1 MSKRKTLLGIMRAP
15 FLILQP
21 ANVLLGL
28 GTAIWAIG
36 QVKPF
41 HFILA
46 LAGAIFANISV
57 NVFNEYL
64 DFKSGLDARTRRTPF
79 SGGSGTL
86 PAEPEMA
93 GFALTVGWIT
103 FAITALIGVYFLTV
117 WGLALL
123 PLGIL
128 GLLIVLTYT
137 KWVTRRPFLCLITPG
152 LGCGVVVVMGTHFV
166 LTGQYDWTA
175 FIAALVPT
183 FLVSNLLLLNQFP
196 DVEADSS
203 VGRKHYPITIGKRKS
218 GWIYIAFLILAY
230 AAIIYG
236 VVAEYFPPASLLGLL
251 TLVLG
256 VQIIRRVLLHNEDI
270 EKLIPAL
277 GMNVIVTVLT
287 PVLIA
292 VGLFI
297 G

>member
-1 MSKRKTLLGIMRAP
+1 MSKRKTLLGIIRAP

-21 ANVLLGL
+21 AGVLLGL
-28 GTAIWAIG
+28 GTATWAIG
-36 QVKPF
+36 KVNPL

-46 LAGAIFANISV
+46 LFGAIIANISV

-93 GFALTVGWIT
+93 GFALTVAWIT
-103 FAITALIGVYFLTV
+103 FAITALIGVYFLSV
-117 WGLALL
+117 WGLGLL

-128 GLLIVLTYT
+128 GMLIVLTYT
-137 KWVTRRPFLCLITPG
+137 NWATRSPFVCLITPG

-175 FIAALVPT
+175 FIASLVPT

-203 VGRKHYPITIGKRKS
+203 VGRRHFPITIGRRKS
-218 GWIYIAFLILAY
+218 GWIYIAFLILAN

-236 VVAEYFPPASLLGLL
+236 VIAEYLPPASLLGLL

-256 VQIIRRVLLHNEDI
+256 VQIIRSVLLHNEDI
-270 EKLIPAL
+270 EKLMPAL
-277 GMNVIVTVLT
+277 GMNVILTILT

>member
-1 MSKRKTLLGIMRAP
+1 MSKRKALLGIIRAP

-21 ANVLLGL
+21 ASVLLGL
-28 GTAIWAIG
+28 GTATWAIG
-36 QVKPF
+36 QVNPF
-41 HFILA
+41 HLILA
-46 LAGAIFANISV
+46 LVGAVFANISV
-57 NVFNEYL
+57 NVFNEYF
-64 DFKSGLDARTRRTPF
+64 DFKSGLDSRTRRTPF

-93 GFALTVGWIT
+93 GFALTVAWIT
-103 FAITALIGVYFLTV
+103 FAITALIGVYFLSV
-117 WGLALL
+117 WGLDLL

-137 KWVTRRPFLCLITPG
+137 NWATRSPFLCFITPG
-152 LGCGVVVVMGTHFV
+152 LGCGVAVVMGTHFV

-218 GWIYIAFLILAY
+218 GWIYIAFLIMAY

-236 VVAEYFPPASLLGLL
+236 VVAEYFPSASLLGLL

-256 VQIIRRVLLHNEDI
+256 VQIIRSVLLHNEDI

-277 GMNVIVTVLT
+277 GMNVIVTILT

>member
-21 ANVLLGL
+21 AGVLLGL
-28 GTAIWAIG
+28 GTATWAIG
-36 QVKPF
+36 QVNPF

-46 LAGAIFANISV
+46 LFGAIIANISV

-93 GFALTVGWIT
+93 GFALTVAWIT

-137 KWVTRRPFLCLITPG
+137 KWVTRSPFLCLITPG

-175 FIAALVPT
+175 FIASLVPT

-196 DVEADSS
+196 DVEADKG
-203 VGRKHYPITIGKRKS
+203 VGRKHYPITIGRRKS
-218 GWIYIAFLILAY
+218 GWIYIAFLLLAN
-230 AAIIYG
+230 AAI
-236 VVAEYFPPASLLGLL
+236 
-251 TLVLG
+251 
-256 VQIIRRVLLHNEDI
+256 N
-270 EKLIPAL
+270 
-277 GMNVIVTVLT
+277 
-287 PVLIA
+287 
-292 VGLFI
+292 
-297 G
+297 

>member
-1 MSKRKTLLGIMRAP
+1 
-15 FLILQP
+15 
-21 ANVLLGL
+21 
-28 GTAIWAIG
+28 
-36 QVKPF
+36 
-41 HFILA
+41 
-46 LAGAIFANISV
+46 
-57 NVFNEYL
+57 VFNEYL

-103 FAITALIGVYFLTV
+103 FAITALIGVYFLSV
-117 WGLALL
+117 WGLELL

-137 KWVTRRPFLCLITPG
+137 NWATRSPFLCLITPG
-152 LGCGVVVVMGTHFV
+152 LGCGVAVVMGTHFV

>member
-21 ANVLLGL
+21 AGVLLGL
-28 GTAIWAIG
+28 GTATWAIG
-36 QVKPF
+36 QVNPF

-46 LAGAIFANISV
+46 LFGAIIANISV

-93 GFALTVGWIT
+93 GFALTVAWIT
-103 FAITALIGVYFLTV
+103 FAITAFIGVYFLTV

-175 FIAALVPT
+175 FIASLVPT

-203 VGRKHYPITIGKRKS
+203 VGRRHFPITIGRRIS
-218 GWIYIAFLILAY
+218 GWIYIEFLILAY

-236 VVAEYFPPASLLGLL
+236 VIAEHLPPASLLGLL

-256 VQIIRRVLLHNEDI
+256 VQIIRSVLLHNEDI
-270 EKLIPAL
+270 EKLMPAL
-277 GMNVIVTVLT
+277 GMNVILTILT